1 MKYIILF
8 TLVLASCWSPKQR
21 YDRLVMKYPDLIET
35 DTVTIQDTIIE
46 INEIPVPEYS
56 DSFIIEHDTFFETKK
71 LIIKKK
77 GKHFGVTVK
86 PDTITFRDTIPYQVK
101 VPGRVIIKKE
111 FYPWWLLVA
120 FLTGMLIAY
129 RLKP

>member
-1 MKYIILF
+1 
-8 TLVLASCWSPKQR
+8 
-21 YDRLVMKYPDLIET
+21 
-35 DTVTIQDTIIE
+35 
-46 INEIPVPEYS
+46 VPEYK

-111 FYPWWLLVA
+111 FNPWWLLVA
-120 FLTGMLIAY
+120 FLTGMLIAH
-129 RLKP
+129 RLRS